1 MAQEGYH
8 GVVWAEVKGADET
21 AKALDEIA
29 TQFPKVFKQAL
40 GAEISNLKRSIA
52 ATLRNYKVTKAVP
65 VPNLINAVK
74 WTGYSLAK
82 KSPVTLALTGRKR
95 VSALAKPGS
104 VKIESIPNGFAVGHF
119 GGLSRYASQFQ
130 DGVPR
135 HTASPM
141 TRHWMYIALNKGG
154 FDVHDTAALNATIAP
169 VSPPRPYI
177 QVLAEKTRRDFIP
190 GLVGCLKMITEREL
204 KKANKK

>member
-1 MAQEGYH
+1 MAEYH

-29 TQFPKVFKQAL
+29 TKFPKVFKQAL
-40 GAEISNLKRSIA
+40 GAEVNNLKRSIA
-52 ATLRNYKVTKAVP
+52 ATLRNYKIAKAVP
-65 VPNLINAVK
+65 VPNLVNAVK
-74 WTGYSLAK
+74 WTGHPLAK
-82 KSPVTLALTGRKR
+82 KSPVTLALTGRKH

-104 VKIESIPNGFAVGHF
+104 VRVESIPGGFAVGHF
-119 GGLSRYASQFQ
+119 GGLSKYASAFQ

-135 HTASPM
+135 HTNS
-141 TRHWMYIALNKGG
+141 TGIRHWMYSALNSKGY
-154 FDVHDTAALNATIAP
+154 DVHDTAALNALILP

-177 QVLAEKTRRDFIP
+177 QVLADKTRRDFIP

>member
-8 GVVWAEVKGADET
+8 GVVWSEVKGADET

-29 TQFPKVFKQAL
+29 KKFPSVFRQAL
-40 GAEISNLKRSIA
+40 GAEIRNLQRSIA

-65 VPNLINAVK
+65 VPNLVNAVK
-74 WTGYSLAK
+74 WTGYALAR
-82 KSPVTLALTGRKR
+82 KSPVTIALTGRKHQ
-95 VSALAKPGS
+95 SALAKTGS
-104 VKIESIPNGFAVGHF
+104 VKIESIPGGFAVGHF
-119 GGLSRYASQFQ
+119 GGLSKYASRFQ

-135 HTASPM
+135 NTESTG
-141 TRHWMYIALNKGG
+141 TRHWMYSVLNRKG
-154 FDVHDTAALNATIAP
+154 FDVHDTAALNALILP

-177 QVLAEKTRRDFIP
+177 QVLAEKTKRDFIP

-204 KKANKK
+204 KKANTK